1 VAPERLQIAGRGND
15 VDIVDAEALIVE
27 CRLQRV
33 ERELSRMLFAVEPFF
48 LQDDRRHAVVEQREA
63 RVMSPGY
70 DPENLHDDACGIDW
84 VLRFSGIVLNP
95 KRPGPLTDLSW
106 DCLRRHAKVGGGE
119 KLQGKGAL

>member
-1 VAPERLQIAGRGND
+1 
-15 VDIVDAEALIVE
+15 
-27 CRLQRV
+27 
-33 ERELSRMLFAVEPFF
+33 MLFAVEPFF

-84 VLRFSGIVLNP
+84 VLRFSDIVLNP

-106 DCLRRHAKVGGGE
+106 DCLRRHAKVDLFRPE
-119 KLQGKGAL
+119 SPREDAASRKAPLPFSPDGARLSFAPR